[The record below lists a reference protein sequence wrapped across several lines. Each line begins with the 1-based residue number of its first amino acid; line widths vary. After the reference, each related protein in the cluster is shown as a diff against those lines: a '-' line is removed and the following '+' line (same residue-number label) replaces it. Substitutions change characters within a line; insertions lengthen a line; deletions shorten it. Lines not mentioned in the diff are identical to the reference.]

1 MDIISDKKQTIF
13 RKDFDNRVTYS
24 IGLAKKKQDGNYEN
38 GYMNVVFNKDV
49 ELENKTQIMIKKA
62 WLDFY
67 TKDKVTHPFIRISDF
82 EIIGYLKSN
91 DEPKAEPQSI
101 DKWESAK
108 EIEIDDDNLPFY

>member
-1 MDIISDKKQTIF
+1 MDIISDKKHTIY
-13 RKDFDNRVTYS
+13 RKDFDNRISYS

-91 DEPKAEPQSI
+91 DETKQEQQSI